1 MSREL
6 YQELIRLKKIYEE
19 KNLNIKK
26 IWTQGELLPPRYD
39 MNKGCIELIDYLLE
53 EFYKWKPQEK

>member
-1 MSREL
+1 MNYFE
-6 YQELIRLKKIYEE
+6 LKKIYEE